1 MGQVAVPNYATV
13 LTKVGRSDVVEFFD
27 ECLQITTKLYKKT
40 LNLMLSKGIYDRPPK
55 IPYPNEVEFMQK
67 QETLLS
73 TWLGD
78 RRPLD
83 ASELGEIF
91 YTIERNYGSGAKIAF
106 F

>member
-1 MGQVAVPNYATV
+1 
-13 LTKVGRSDVVEFFD
+13 
-27 ECLQITTKLYKKT
+27 
-40 LNLMLSKGIYDRPPK
+40 
-55 IPYPNEVEFMQK
+55 MQK